1 MCYDCYQL
9 WNVIQR
15 FELLETRFQLSRGQ
29 KNQNQNPKKNKKKS
43 KKSKIKKEKNKFERQ
58 KYKNIYISK
67 FNYGNEYE

>member
-1 MCYDCYQL
+1 MCYQL
-9 WNVIQR
+9 WIQR
-15 FELLETRFQLSRGQ
+15 FEHCWKRGFKGVKKIKIKIQ
-29 KNQNQNPKKNKKKS
+29 KLPKKKS